1 MAEAGEGKSF
11 NTVDNKDQLMLV
23 EIKDGKFGGYKQ
35 ELLHDSLTAFEM
47 KFFQCTGCNGLSR
60 EACSVGE
67 DQNILCAT
75 CVPEGSEHI
84 VMKIARESVPII
96 PSKCPLNTR
105 GCIWKDLIGNVSEH
119 LDECEYFVV
128 SCPNSC
134 QMILQRLELEQHLKS
149 DCTHRNVTCEH
160 CSGTVLFKDLTK
172 HYEDCLEFPLVCKNE
187 CGGTFKRKELQ
198 NHINTECP
206 NTVINCGYKL
216 FGCSAEMKRC
226 ELPDHNNNN
235 ILTHLNATKEYVSN
249 ETVRVEEHKI
259 LKEQLDTLTKSHE
272 TLKTEFEAFKKEIQD
287 KKT

>member
-35 ELLHDSLTAFEM
+35 ELLHDSLTAFEL
-47 KFFQCTGCNGLSR
+47 KFFECTGCNGLSR
-60 EACSVGE
+60 DACSVGE

-75 CVPEGSEHI
+75 CVPEGSESI
-84 VMKIARESVPII
+84 LMKLARESVPII
-96 PSKCPLNTR
+96 PAKCPLYTR
-105 GCIWKDLIGNVSEH
+105 GCIWKDLIGSVTTH

-134 QMILQRLELEQHLKS
+134 QKILQRLELEQHLKS

-160 CSGTVLFKDLTK
+160 CNGTVLFKDLIK
-172 HYEDCLEFPLVCKNE
+172 HYEDCLEFPLVCQNE

-198 NHINTECP
+198 SHINTDCP
-206 NTVINCGYKL
+206 NTIISCGYKL

-235 ILTHLNATKEYVSN
+235 ILTHLNVTKDYVSSQ
-249 ETVRVEEHKI
+249 TVRVEEHKN
-259 LKEQLDTLTKSHE
+259 LKEQLDTLSKSYE
-272 TLKTEFEAFKKEIQD
+272 TLKIEFEAFMKEIKD
-287 KKT
+287 KAT